1 MMMKI
6 VAVQGDIA
14 EVDVDAVVNP
24 ADATSRGIGQK
35 GGKARRPRRLVERA
49 GEEVESEAV
58 ARGPVHIGEAMLTTG
73 GRLRCKYVIHAPM
86 GGRSDSL
93 DPEFVKQSTLA
104 ALRCAAGSGLRSVAI
119 PALPSGEAAT
129 RALVNALKAFDEE
142 NGLEEVFIVGQNGEI
157 VSAIKKELG
166 RGN

>member
-1 MMMKI
+1 MRI

-119 PALPSGEAAT
+119 PALPSGGAAT